1 MTTPD
6 GSPQARS
13 PDRPA
18 RGAGRVPDF
27 FIAGHAKCGT
37 SAIYRMLRQHPQ
49 VFMAVKE
56 PRYFAPELR
65 SRFRRVAPQSGADT
79 LAAYMAL
86 FAGAEPDQL
95 AGEATPSYLRSHE
108 AAARIAEA
116 NPQARIVALFREPAS
131 YLRSFHQQ
139 ALFNNFESETDLRKA
154 LALEAARRG
163 GRRMPLLSQSPQ
175 SLLYMDHVKYVEQ
188 LRRYEAVFPRG
199 QILTLIYEDFRADN
213 EAVVRQILRFLQLDD
228 TVDLKPIRTPPV
240 PAVRSPLA
248 QQLLWLVTN
257 LSHRLGRGERSGRT
271 TAVLRRLAHGE
282 QHPPTD
288 EQLMGELR
296 ARLKGEVVAL
306 GEHLGLDLISR
317 WGYEDV
323 G

>member
-1 MTTPD
+1 
-6 GSPQARS
+6 
-13 PDRPA
+13 
-18 RGAGRVPDF
+18 VPDF
-27 FIAGHAKCGT
+27 FIVGHAKCGT
-37 SAIYRMLRQHPQ
+37 SAIYRILRRHPQ

-56 PRYFAPELR
+56 PRYFTPELR
-65 SRFRRVAPQSGADT
+65 SRFRRLAPQSGADT
-79 LAAYMAL
+79 LDAYKAL
-86 FAGAEPDQL
+86 FARARPDQL

-108 AAARIAEA
+108 AAARIAGA
-116 NPQARIVALFREPAS
+116 NPRARIVALFREPAS

-154 LALEAARRG
+154 LALEAARRE

-188 LRRYEAVFPRG
+188 LRRYEAVFARG

-228 TVDLKPIRTPPV
+228 TVELQPIRTPPV

-257 LSHRLGRGERSGRT
+257 LSHRLGRGERRGRT

-282 QHPPTD
+282 GHPPPD

-296 ARLKGEVVAL
+296 ARLKREVVAL
-306 GEHLGLDLISR
+306 GEHLGLDLVAR
-317 WGYEDV
+317 WGYENVD
-323 G
+323 